1 MALDMTEQSR
11 QLALN
16 FVKLG
21 DKNFSVEVRG
31 AFRAQDA
38 AGYVPTPE
46 SAEIFIDLPQFE
58 GPLDL
63 LLYLIKK
70 HSMDIFDIPIVLIT
84 QKYLEVIDAMEQM
97 NLDVA
102 GEFLV
107 MAAELLHIK
116 SRLLLPKE
124 QVAAEENS
132 EEEQDPRKKLMQRL
146 YEYQRV
152 KEAAAELALLPRLGT
167 DVFFR
172 NEAAQGFLH
181 DMLMAGDD
189 GDGRAAAPHNADDDP
204 SPIDAPELFELLALF
219 AKAIKKKEPGNLPL
233 LAFERVNLRARLSEL
248 IEFSRF
254 KSAFSFDD
262 AARFFGASKVSDLI
276 VTFLAVLEMAK
287 LRLVRIDFSETSD
300 GATIKLMPN
309 TEALGTFGGEADL
322 ASVEEV

>member
-1 MALDMTEQSR
+1 MALDTQEQTR

-21 DKNFSVEVRG
+21 DKNFSVEARG
-31 AFRAQDA
+31 NFRAQDA
-38 AGYVPTPE
+38 AGYIPTPE

-70 HSMDIFDIPIVLIT
+70 HSMDIFDIPIVLIA

-97 NLDVA
+97 NLDIA

-124 QVAAEENS
+124 QVPAEENG

-152 KEAAAELALLPRLGT
+152 KEAAAELALLPRLGS

-172 NEAAQGFLH
+172 AEQAQQFLNEILMGEDAQHSELH
-181 DMLMAGDD
+181 
-189 GDGRAAAPHNADDDP
+189 NSDDDP
-204 SPIDAPELFELLALF
+204 SPIEPPELFELLALF
-219 AKAIKKKEPGNLPL
+219 AKAIKKKEPGQLPML
-233 LAFERVNLRARLSEL
+233 TFERVNLRARLSEL
-248 IEFSRF
+248 IEFSRMRN
-254 KSAFSFDD
+254 SFSFDD
-262 AARFFGASKVSDLI
+262 AARFFGASKISDLI

-287 LRLVRIDFSETSD
+287 LRLVRIDFSD
-300 GATIKLMPN
+300 GATIKLLPN
-309 TEALGTFGGEADL
+309 MDSLGDFKNETGL
-322 ASVEEV
+322 AGVEEV

>member
-1 MALDMTEQSR
+1 MAFETQDQHK
-11 QLALN
+11 QLGLN

-46 SAEIFIDLPQFE
+46 SAEIFVDLPQFE

-70 HSMDIFDIPIVLIT
+70 HSMDIFDIPIVLVT

-97 NLDVA
+97 NLDIA

-124 QVAAEENS
+124 QTPAEENG

-167 DVFFR
+167 DVFSR
-172 NEAAQGFLH
+172 SEAAQRLLNE
-181 DMLMAGDD
+181 MLAQGEDGQAG
-189 GDGRAAAPHNADDDP
+189 AAQNAEDDP
-204 SPIDAPELFELLALF
+204 SPIEAPELFELLALF
-219 AKAIKKKEPGNLPL
+219 AKALKKKEPGQLPML
-233 LAFERVNLRARLSEL
+233 TFERVNLRARLSEL

-254 KSAFSFDD
+254 RNVFSFDE

-287 LRLVRIDFSETSD
+287 LRLVRIDFSD
-300 GATIKLMPN
+300 GVTIQLMPN
-309 TEALGTFGGEADL
+309 TESLGAFRSEADL
-322 ASVEEV
+322 SAVEEV